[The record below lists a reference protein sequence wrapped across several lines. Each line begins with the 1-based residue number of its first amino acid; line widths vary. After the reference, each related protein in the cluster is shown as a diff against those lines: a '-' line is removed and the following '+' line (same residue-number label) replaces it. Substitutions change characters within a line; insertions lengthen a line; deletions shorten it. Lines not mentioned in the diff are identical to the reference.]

1 MLRQWFWLD
10 LCTKQVVDARACAN
24 QFLPHN
30 FSCIKL
36 IDTRTV
42 QADSCLNSEQIDTLF
57 INVWG
62 QEGGLGG
69 GAFWVGGPKLTC
81 DCHGIV

>member
-57 INVWG
+57 IRKG
-62 QEGGLGG
+62 
-69 GAFWVGGPKLTC
+69 VGRGVRFGPEAQTLPVTRRRQ
-81 DCHGIV
+81 GS